1 MSFATIKPAIA
12 LFLFTAV
19 AAVIVGFMHNLTAL
33 PIERQ
38 ILAREQAAIN
48 EIIPNSLPLESNNEL
63 DLPGSTVWRWDSR
76 QNEQGELLGYV
87 FFARSRG
94 YDGFVYPLESNNELD
109 LPDSTVWRW
118 DSRQN
123 EQGELLGYVFFAR
136 SRGYDGFVYM
146 LVGFNV
152 AGDILGIRIISHTE
166 TPGLGT
172 VIAGEAFANQF
183 IGLRGPVESV
193 RNPQGLHQIDIQTG
207 ATLSVNAV
215 LRAVN
220 DAWEVFQ
227 WLRQ

>member
-63 DLPGSTVWRWDSR
+63 DLP
-76 QNEQGELLGYV
+76 
-87 FFARSRG
+87 
-94 YDGFVYPLESNNELD
+94 
-109 LPDSTVWRW
+109 DSTVWRW

-146 LVGFNV
+146 LVGFDV
-152 AGDILGIRIISHTE
+152 DGDILGIRVISHTE